1 MKALQ
6 LIKEGKKSEAL
17 VYINNY
23 LKGNPNDPQ
32 MLFWK
37 AKILND
43 SYISSEKEE
52 GFQLYLT
59 LSDNYP
65 ELAEPHN
72 NLGVIFAA
80 QGDYAKAI
88 HYFELALR
96 ANPTY
101 SIASENLAD
110 LYAQQAANYYKNA
123 VDYDS
128 TNKTARAKLEKINA
142 KPTSPGL
149 LSPPHSDCTNV
160 KLLLVHPL
168 FFTFTFTFNFTKPK
182 VERAYEFSFKND
194 PSPPLYSTLWH
205 KPLIG
210 NGIASKFWLL
220 CPDPNN

>member
-1 MKALQ
+1 MKKTFPPTPYKCIARLSGVLAIAIGAIICTSPQMSAAQGFIVKSVPTPHMKTLQ

-43 SYISSEKEE
+43 SYIAIEKEE
-52 GFQLYLT
+52 GFQLYIT

-72 NLGVIFAA
+72 NLGVIYAA
-80 QGDYAKAI
+80 QGDYSKAM

-110 LYAQQAANYYKNA
+110 LYAQLAATHYKNA
-123 VDYDS
+123 VEYDPS
-128 TNKTARAKLEKINA
+128 NKSARTKLEKINA
-142 KPTSPGL
+142 KPVSPSL
-149 LSPPHSDCTNV
+149 LSPPSVTV
-160 KLLLVHPL
+160 PSSS
-168 FFTFTFTFNFTKPK
+168 
-182 VERAYEFSFKND
+182 AA
-194 PSPPLYSTLWH
+194 SPPINQ
-205 KPLIG
+205 K
-210 NGIASKFWLL
+210 
-220 CPDPNN
+220 

>member
-1 MKALQ
+1 MSSAQGYIVKSVPTPHMKALQ

-149 LSPPHSDCTNV
+149 LSPPTVTVPTSNSSSST
-160 KLLLVHPL
+160 PS
-168 FFTFTFTFNFTKPK
+168 
-182 VERAYEFSFKND
+182 FS
-194 PSPPLYSTLWH
+194 PSPSPSPSTLLNQ
-205 KPLIG
+205 K
-210 NGIASKFWLL
+210 
-220 CPDPNN
+220 